1 MFYWIIVLSFTFVGT
16 AIAWKTLT
24 HLWNKYD
31 PITLRALPMLRAGH
45 SMPGDPNYL
54 DLKFSLARHAFMF
67 LVTATIMYWVQSPLI
82 RIIFLLGGYAFYTA
96 TLISRYQYRKDIIN
110 NLAASEES
118 KALAEMLTK
127 PFKDSKVVVVYSV
140 CAELVLF
147 VLHILTA

>member
-1 MFYWIIVLSFTFVGT
+1 MLYWIITLSFTFVGT
-16 AIAWKTLT
+16 AIAWIMLS
-24 HLWNKYD
+24 HLWKQFD
-31 PITLRALPMLRAGH
+31 FITIRVLPQL
-45 SMPGDPNYL
+45 SKWNNMPGDPNYM

-67 LVTATIMYWVQSPLI
+67 LVTATIMYWIQSPLI

-127 PFKDSKVVVVYSV
+127 PFKDSKVVVIYSV

-147 VLHILTA
+147 VLHFLTA